1 MIPLVART
9 AACCRNRLNVWIAK
23 GSLCLKRSLV
33 NKIYYQHAEQ
43 TNCRDAMTA
52 LRGSHLSRWESQV
65 CQRLVNTRWRA
76 KRVAIQ
82 RFGHV
87 LWLMPRTVIP
97 RRSVR

>member
-1 MIPLVART
+1 MISVVPRT

-23 GSLCLKRSLV
+23 GSLCPKRSLV
-33 NKIYYQHAEQ
+33 NKIHFQRAEQ

-52 LRGSHLSRWESQV
+52 LRGSQLSRWESQV

-82 RFGHV
+82 RFGR
-87 LWLMPRTVIP
+87 LRWLLPRTVIP